1 MNHVSHWQSLY
12 PEKIEKLGSI
22 LDKYEIKP
30 NDLGLYIEAITHSS
44 AAKIAARGGTKDFKI
59 PWNERLEFLGDAV
72 LGLSIS
78 ASLLGQPQEYNEGEL
93 SKIRAALVNEKILAA
108 VARKIGLDQCLIFSE
123 GDPSIRGFEKSS
135 VLADA
140 IEALFGAI
148 FLDLGYEVC
157 KEVVLSMFETYFQ
170 GSLKKLTQEDYKS
183 RLQEKIQSLYKEL
196 PKYHVVSQVGPD
208 HKKRFEVE
216 VMFRKKVLGS
226 GVGDSKKSASQIAAK
241 FAMEFLADNSN
252 LGDLTE
258 S

>member
-1 MNHVSHWQSLY
+1 MNHVGHWQNIY
-12 PEKIEKLGSI
+12 PEKLEKLGLI
-22 LDKYEIKP
+22 LTKFGIKP
-30 NDLGLYIEAITHSS
+30 NNFSLYVEAITHSS
-44 AAKIAARGGTKDFKI
+44 AAKVAARNQPKEFKI

-78 ASLLGQPQEYNEGEL
+78 ASLLNHPQEFNEGEL

-108 VARKIGLDQCLIFSE
+108 VSRKVGLDACLIVSE

-157 KEVVLSMFETYFQ
+157 KEVVLSMFESYFQ

-183 RLQEKIQSLYKEL
+183 RLQEKIQSLYKDL

-216 VMFRKKVLGS
+216 VTFRKKVLGT
-226 GVGDSKKSASQIAAK
+226 GIGDSKKSASQIAAK
-241 FAMEFLADNSN
+241 FAMEFLANNKN
-252 LGDLTE
+252 LGELTE